1 MRKYKTLKLNEE
13 EIAIL
18 KRILMQQIVNTKI
31 EQTNIEEERELT
43 VEEELKYKSELNDYQ
58 NLLRLIRYIER

>member
-1 MRKYKTLKLNEE
+1 MKKYKTLKLNEE

-18 KRILMQQIVNTKI
+18 KRILMQQIVNTKV